1 MNTITVALDDSTITL
16 PAFAGFPIE
25 SFTSYLV
32 NHVGPALRVAVPN
45 MFISRCA
52 ITGFPVSIYI
62 DSEIDAMLVNTAAGL
77 GLFEYHDGMEGGT
90 NQTAVATAVQS
101 IVEDL
106 EVRLVMLSKKS
117 PLLTFQRDRVSFGHL
132 DKPRQLAILLNMLL
146 WDAGLFRDRFI
157 GVEDHYSK
165 LKRTF
170 DTTDHIIAAWNES
183 DAFSDLHA
191 ALVELDAKYA
201 IRKLIFTRKELDLL
215 KSFRDSDVLDVAGL
229 TAFALRLTAHR
240 DVNLDPD
247 LTQDRWT
254 QHVYHQNMLSAAS
267 REAKSNIVNKLTS
280 TEVKQ
285 ATGGLKVAA
294 AAVKKVSEKRAVT
307 DSAVDAMFAGFKL

>member
-1 MNTITVALDDSTITL
+1 MSTITVALDDSHITL
-16 PAFAGFPIE
+16 PAFVGFPVE
-25 SFTSYLV
+25 SFSSYLT
-32 NHVGPALRVAVPN
+32 NHVGPALRVALPN

-77 GLFEYHDGMEGGT
+77 GLFVDTGLDTPRDEF
-90 NQTAVATAVQS
+90 VVSSVQA

-132 DKPRQLAILLNMLL
+132 DRPRQLAILLNMLL
-146 WDAGLFRDRFI
+146 WDAGMFRDKFI

-170 DTTDHIIAAWNES
+170 ATTDHIIAAWNES
-183 DAFSDLHA
+183 ESFSDLHA

-201 IRKLIFTRKELDLL
+201 IRKLMFTRKEMDML
-215 KSFRDSDVLDVAGL
+215 KSFRESDVLDVAGL

-240 DVNLDPD
+240 DINLDPD

-267 REAKSNIVNKLTS
+267 QEAKSNILNKLTS
-280 TEVKQ
+280 NEVKK
-285 ATGGLKVAA
+285 ATGLKVPT
-294 AAVKKVSEKRAVT
+294 AAVKKVSEKRAAT
-307 DSAVDAMFAGFKL
+307 DSAIDALFAGFKL